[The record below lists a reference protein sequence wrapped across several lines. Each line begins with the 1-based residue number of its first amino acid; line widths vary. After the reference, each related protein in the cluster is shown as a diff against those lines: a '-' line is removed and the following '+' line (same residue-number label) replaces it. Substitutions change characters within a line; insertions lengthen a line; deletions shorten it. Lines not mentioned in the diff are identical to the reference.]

1 MTKPMAAVRRA
12 RRDLTS
18 LWQDGQAPFGGS
30 WNDIWRYTS
39 KATVSYYKSN
49 LLAGNH
55 EFKAGFEHTPAAFIQ
70 GNGDRGKAGQYSL
83 IFTGGATGQV
93 GTPTQIELY
102 NYPVMPQNN
111 NTYTSVYGS
120 DTWTIARRL
129 TLELGGRFEHDSA
142 DIPKQCRQAGPWS
155 FTQASCTDEI
165 PFKTLNSFAPR
176 LYFSYDITGDA
187 KTVLKGGW
195 GRFYKQRF
203 AEENQMTNP
212 FTSASITYRWHDLN
226 GNRLYDAR
234 RSERRPERAGL
245 HQQQPAGQR
254 HQQSGREAD
263 GHRSVRADGG
273 ARAGD
278 EFRRAGI
285 RRLHPD
291 VQRAAAP
298 EHPEAVQLVQPGDQ
312 QSRSGQR
319 RRGGERR

>member
-1 MTKPMAAVRRA
+1 M
-12 RRDLTS
+12 
-18 LWQDGQAPFGGS
+18 
-30 WNDIWRYTS
+30 
-39 KATVSYYKSN
+39 SYYKSN

-102 NYPVMPQNN
+102 NYPVIPQNN
-111 NTYTSVYGS
+111 NTYTSLYGS

-129 TLELGGRFEHDSA
+129 TLDLGGRFEHDTA

-203 AEENQMTNP
+203 SEENQMTNP
-212 FTSASITYRWHDLN
+212 YTSATITYRWRDLN
-226 GNRLYDAR
+226 GNRLYDPGEVNDDPNGPDFISSNQPVSGISNPDEKPMGTDQFALTV
-234 RSERRPERAGL
+234 ERELGPNFA
-245 HQQQPAGQR
+245 
-254 HQQSGREAD
+254 
-263 GHRSVRADGG
+263 VRASGVY
-273 ARAGD
+273 
-278 EFRRAGI
+278 I
-285 RRLHPD
+285 RTFNEQRLLNILRPYD
-291 VQRAAAP
+291 SYSR
-298 EHPEAVQLVQPGDQ
+298 GDQ